1 MGITDAASLTHMSLD
16 FSQCGSMGTEKT
28 REEKDLCA
36 GDLRTVLGVFADRLS
51 NCVALKGLLI
61 FAF

>member
-1 MGITDAASLTHMSLD
+1 MLPLLLICLWTSRSAGIWE
-16 FSQCGSMGTEKT
+16 QRK